1 MTDLSRRRALKL
13 LSANIALIAAGCGK
27 PPQKVLPYVHMPE
40 RTVAGVPLQFAST
53 LPLGGYGRGVLCSS
67 YDGRPIKVSGNPLHP
82 ASLGSTD
89 LFAEAHVLSLY
100 DPDRSQASRRDGEI
114 TAWESVEG
122 ALADR
127 LEVLRRN
134 DGEGLRLLTGPL
146 TSPTNLRQITELRGR
161 YPKMKWFV
169 HDPLADVSALSGAML
184 AFGVPVE
191 AFPLVAEAD
200 ILVTL
205 GADPLGPGP
214 AQVLNSRGFAERRR
228 VRRGA
233 AAAGRLYALE
243 ATPSQTGA
251 KADHR
256 LTLTPNEIVAVAIAM
271 ATALAAPRLP
281 DANLSAALADV
292 VAAIVGDMKAHPGR
306 AIVLACPSL
315 PAEIHALTH
324 WINHALD
331 APIALRSP
339 LSGTGDGELLDLV
352 AELRENRVD
361 TLLISGCNPT
371 YTAPGDISFDRALL
385 GRARLTVHHDQY
397 VTETGAL
404 CQWHVPD
411 SHPLE
416 SWGDLRGVEGTA
428 SISQPLIDRL
438 YGTRTLT
445 SLLSGLLGQFD
456 AEDYD
461 IVRAT
466 WQERGNN
473 LSDADWRRALHDGV
487 VPNSAP
493 ETLLLGPPKLPTI
506 APLKPPQASTLL
518 LRTDP
523 TLYDGSFAN
532 NAWLQECPKPLTK
545 EVWGNSLGMNVVD
558 AQRSGLV
565 SGDTVHLTASGRGI
579 LVPVRVQPGHAPGV
593 MSLTLGNGRQRGG
606 EICVGVGVDAYGL
619 RTVASPWAVEGAS
632 IARSTKGLSSY
643 ATQEQFVIDGDRDD
657 IFPTLVLDRLPSEPP
672 DAKTSSVA
680 TLLPPHDYAS
690 ADARWAMTIDAGTCT
705 GCNACVLACQVE
717 NNVPVVGPAE
727 IARNRDMHWLRID
740 TYQLGDDDG
749 RVGFQPVPC
758 MHCETA
764 PCEPVC
770 PVGASIHDSEGLNV
784 QVYNRCVGTRFC
796 EANCPYK
803 VRRFNFFGYA
813 DGQEYKNLG
822 AEIMHAHN
830 NPDVTVRARGVMEK
844 CTYCVQRI
852 SEARRQ
858 AEKESRPLRDG
869 DVTTACQNACPTQA
883 IAFGNLQDKDA
894 QVSRWRDQPQH
905 FVLLSKLNTKPRT
918 TYLADV
924 RNPNPQL
931 AEAKGP

>member
-1 MTDLSRRRALKL
+1 
-13 LSANIALIAAGCGK
+13 
-27 PPQKVLPYVHMPE
+27 
-40 RTVAGVPLQFAST
+40 
-53 LPLGGYGRGVLCSS
+53 
-67 YDGRPIKVSGNPLHP
+67 
-82 ASLGSTD
+82 
-89 LFAEAHVLSLY
+89 
-100 DPDRSQASRRDGEI
+100 
-114 TAWESVEG
+114 
-122 ALADR
+122 
-127 LEVLRRN
+127 
-134 DGEGLRLLTGPL
+134 
-146 TSPTNLRQITELRGR
+146 
-161 YPKMKWFV
+161 
-169 HDPLADVSALSGAML
+169 
-184 AFGVPVE
+184 
-191 AFPLVAEAD
+191 
-200 ILVTL
+200 
-205 GADPLGPGP
+205 
-214 AQVLNSRGFAERRR
+214 
-228 VRRGA
+228 
-233 AAAGRLYALE
+233 
-243 ATPSQTGA
+243 
-251 KADHR
+251 
-256 LTLTPNEIVAVAIAM
+256 
-271 ATALAAPRLP
+271 
-281 DANLSAALADV
+281 
-292 VAAIVGDMKAHPGR
+292 
-306 AIVLACPSL
+306 
-315 PAEIHALTH
+315 
-324 WINHALD
+324 
-331 APIALRSP
+331 
-339 LSGTGDGELLDLV
+339 
-352 AELRENRVD
+352 
-361 TLLISGCNPT
+361 
-371 YTAPGDISFDRALL
+371 
-385 GRARLTVHHDQY
+385 
-397 VTETGAL
+397 
-404 CQWHVPD
+404 
-411 SHPLE
+411 
-416 SWGDLRGVEGTA
+416 
-428 SISQPLIDRL
+428 
-438 YGTRTLT
+438 
-445 SLLSGLLGQFD
+445 LSGLLGQFD

-632 IARSTKGLSSY
+632 IARSTKGLPSY